1 MEQTMTRPEAAPT
14 KPRPSPATRRFGYF
28 VAVLVNVA
36 MLIVVNNLLAWDIL
50 PFLTDNFERVIPI
63 INVSLGAG
71 ILVNLLYLFADP
83 AWFKS
88 LTQIGLLGIS
98 MAVTVRLY
106 QVFPFDFSAYEFNW
120 ETTGRVLL
128 ILAMVGVGIGIIAE
142 FVKLATGSS
151 RF

>member
-1 MEQTMTRPEAAPT
+1 MEQTRTQT
-14 KPRPSPATRRFGYF
+14 KPAPAKPGPSPATRRFGYF

-50 PFLTDNFERVIPI
+50 PFLTNGFERVTPI

-71 ILVNLLYLFADP
+71 ILANLLYLIFDP
-83 AWFKS
+83 VWFKS

-98 MAVTVRLY
+98 MAATVRLY

-128 ILAMVGVGIGIIAE
+128 ILAMVGVGIGMIAE
-142 FVKLATGSS
+142 LVKLATGTS
-151 RF
+151 RS